1 MSHTDERIQGRWL
14 RTVEKASDKI
24 QYLYF
29 ITLSE
34 SLGRGAVCRSA
45 TGNDLGEYCVCFILL
60 PREGVLS
67 ILLSTGTVP
76 HCS

>member
-45 TGNDLGEYCVCFILL
+45 TGNDLGEYH
-60 PREGVLS
+60 
-67 ILLSTGTVP
+67 TVP
-76 HCS
+76 KLCLPTQAFVPRVLISSLAQLY